1 MSDFKLLNDKFKF
14 LLSTLEKE
22 KQERLTKELLI
33 LEQETDKMIQE
44 ILKCQTAI
52 ITNKKDNT

>member
-1 MSDFKLLNDKFKF
+1 MSDLKLLNDKFKF

-33 LEQETDKMIQE
+33 LEQETDKMIEE
-44 ILKCQTAI
+44 ILKCQAAI
-52 ITNKKDNT
+52 ANRKDNT